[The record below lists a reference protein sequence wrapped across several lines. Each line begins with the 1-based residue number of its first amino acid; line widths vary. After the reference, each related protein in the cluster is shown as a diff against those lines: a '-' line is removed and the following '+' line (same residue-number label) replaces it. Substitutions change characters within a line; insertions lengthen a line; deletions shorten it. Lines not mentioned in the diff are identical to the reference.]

1 MEFENV
7 EYVKNY
13 DGDTITVNITEVH
26 PLLGL
31 RIPVRVRGIDTDEM
45 RDKTKSAL
53 DAQIYVHGI
62 LSRAKRIDLMN
73 AGRCK
78 YFRILADVIVDGV
91 SIAELIIKKGYSKRV
106 EYP

>member
-13 DGDTITVNITEVH
+13 DGDTLTVNIKEVH
-26 PLLGL
+26 PLLGIH
-31 RIPVRVRGIDTDEM
+31 IPVRVRGVDTEEM
-45 RDKTKSAL
+45 KSKTKSAI
-53 DAQIYVHGI
+53 DAQIFVHGI
-62 LSRAKRIDLMN
+62 LSHAKKIDLVR

-78 YFRILADVIVDGV
+78 YFRILADVMVDGV
-91 SIAELIIKKGYSKRV
+91 SLADMLIKKGYSKRI